1 MQKRRK
7 SAKIHQVAP
16 LRPLFT
22 KNRHVCGRIF
32 EYKVGPGGAKIKIS
46 IVRGFIDDFLCDAG
60 FFTYNATDYGN
71 FYFGH
76 FLLDAKWHFD
86 TFQFP
91 YVLLMFGLARPST
104 LRAPPVSREG
114 VQYIIV
120 KVLQ

>member
-1 MQKRRK
+1 M
-7 SAKIHQVAP
+7 
-16 LRPLFT
+16 
-22 KNRHVCGRIF
+22 
-32 EYKVGPGGAKIKIS
+32 GPGRLKIKIS
-46 IVRGFIDDFLCDAG
+46 IVPHIIDHFISGARKT
-60 FFTYNATDYGN
+60 TYHVGDYGK

-76 FLLDAKWHFD
+76 FLLDEKWHFD
-86 TFQFP
+86 TCQFP

>member
-1 MQKRRK
+1 M
-7 SAKIHQVAP
+7 
-16 LRPLFT
+16 
-22 KNRHVCGRIF
+22 
-32 EYKVGPGGAKIKIS
+32 GPGGAKIKIS
-46 IVRGFIDDFLCDAG
+46 IVRGFIDHFISGAEI
-60 FFTYNATDYGN
+60 FTYNATDYGK

-76 FLLDAKWHFD
+76 FLLDEKWHFD

-104 LRAPPVSREG
+104 LRAPSAEEKG

>member
-1 MQKRRK
+1 M
-7 SAKIHQVAP
+7 V

-22 KNRHVCGRIF
+22 KNRHVCRRIF
-32 EYKVGPGGAKIKIS
+32 EFKMGPGRLKIKIS
-46 IVRGFIDDFLCDAG
+46 IVHHIIDHFISGARKI
-60 FFTYNATDYGN
+60 TYHVVDYGK

-76 FLLDAKWHFD
+76 FLLDEKWHFD

-104 LRAPPVSREG
+104 LRAPSAKEKG